1 MRTFSDLRPTARIYV
16 STVEAVGLAAVL
28 HSIVTLYRHP
38 VAPEWLVLGALT
50 LLTGSFTIKVPSMSL
65 RLTVSETFVFASV
78 LLFGAAAGTLT
89 VVLETLIVALW
100 IKRDV
105 RSTYRAVFNVA
116 ASALSIW
123 TAATVS
129 FAISGTEPFFYL
141 ATPLSAL
148 FGPLA
153 VLTIIFFLSNTWL
166 VAIAVGL
173 EKNQSAVDIWGKNFT
188 WLSVNYF
195 SG

>member
-1 MRTFSDLRPTARIYV
+1 MRTFSDLRPAARAYV
-16 STVEAVGLAAVL
+16 STVAAVGLAAIL
-28 HSIVTLYRHP
+28 QSIVTLYNHP

-78 LLFGAAAGTLT
+78 LLFGVAAGTLT

-100 IKRDV
+100 IKREV
-105 RSTYRAVFNVA
+105 RSTYRAVFNVS

-123 TAATVS
+123 MAATAF
-129 FAISGTEPFFYL
+129 FAMAGTGPFWHHD
-141 ATPLSAL
+141 TPLAVIL
-148 FGPLA
+148 APLA
-153 VLTIIFFLSNTWL
+153 VLTLIFFISNSWL

-173 EKNQSAVDIWGKNFT
+173 EKNQSAAEIWSKNFT
-188 WLSVNYF
+188 WLSVN
-195 SG
+195 